1 MDLTVLD
8 SRAAL
13 GTDRATSHRP
23 TSSWSEFT
31 TVRRFSAVQ
40 PRVVRVIIG
49 RLGDS
54 VRLSAPD
61 LDIVVDAVDPH
72 KAWAE
77 FLTTVRDLPLPKRQW
92 ISFDVGPT
100 RANEIREGL
109 DAPEDEVW
117 KDSLGGE

>member
-1 MDLTVLD
+1 
-8 SRAAL
+8 
-13 GTDRATSHRP
+13 
-23 TSSWSEFT
+23 
-31 TVRRFSAVQ
+31 
-40 PRVVRVIIG
+40 VIIG
-49 RLGDS
+49 RLGDA

-61 LDIVVDAVDPH
+61 LDIVVDAVDPR

-77 FLTTVRDLPLPKRQW
+77 FLTTVRNLPLSKRQW

-117 KDSLGGE
+117 KDSPGGE

>member
-1 MDLTVLD
+1 
-8 SRAAL
+8 
-13 GTDRATSHRP
+13 
-23 TSSWSEFT
+23 
-31 TVRRFSAVQ
+31 
-40 PRVVRVIIG
+40 VIVG

-54 VRLSAPD
+54 VRLSAPA
-61 LDIVVDAVDPH
+61 LDIVVDALDPH

-77 FLTTVRDLPLPKRQW
+77 FLTAVRNIPDDKRQW

-100 RANEIREGL
+100 RANEIRGGL